1 MKRWIFILTIFIGI
15 FLSAIFIEKSY
26 SIFIEIIL
34 ILVLLGYL
42 FFEFY
47 KINNKKIEG
56 DFIFYKQKNRIQPLF
71 IVLAITATI
80 GYFINSKKDLF
91 QIILFWS
98 IVIFDIITSFITNKV
113 KPIGIVIKANYLIC
127 NDSNNTKRDLNK
139 VKSLKLNGFTN
150 EIEMNFEEEK
160 RILIKQSEYLNI
172 DIEILVSLCIEK
184 SNGKVSISENLKF

>member
-1 MKRWIFILTIFIGI
+1 MNRWIFILTIFIGI

-42 FFEFY
+42 IFEFY

-56 DFIFYKQKNRIQPLF
+56 DFIFYKQTKRIQPLF
-71 IVLAITATI
+71 IVLAIAATI

-139 VKSLKLNGFTN
+139 VKSLKLNGFTS

-172 DIEILVSLCIEK
+172 DIEKLVSLCIEK
-184 SNGKVSISENLKF
+184 SNGKVSISENLKC